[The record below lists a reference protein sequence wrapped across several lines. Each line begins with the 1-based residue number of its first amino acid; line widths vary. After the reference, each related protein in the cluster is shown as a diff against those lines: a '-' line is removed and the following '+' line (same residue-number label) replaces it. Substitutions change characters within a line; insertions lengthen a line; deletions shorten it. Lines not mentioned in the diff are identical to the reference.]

1 MFTREPPRNMS
12 EIDQARHPNYR
23 RTTRRY
29 RKKQRIVRDI
39 WIVSGTL
46 MLWIPLSFLL
56 VLAMATTFLAFM
68 ILDEVP

>member
-1 MFTREPPRNMS
+1 MS
-12 EIDQARHPNYR
+12 ETDRARHPSYR
-23 RTTRRY
+23 RYTRRY

-46 MLWIPLSFLL
+46 MLWVPLSFLL